1 MPTNLTDNR
10 LREMIATYEAFKKRV
25 APYAGESPNY
35 LVAALRE
42 LLSIREQLRAALA
55 GCGSL
60 HLGDCAV
67 CSDPETLCAACC
79 GKLATLARELVK
91 GE

>member
-1 MPTNLTDNR
+1 MPTNMTDNR

-35 LVAALRE
+35 VTAALRE

-55 GCGSL
+55 GCSKVAG
-60 HLGDCAV
+60 
-67 CSDPETLCAACC
+67 LCRGGELCESC
-79 GKLATLARELVK
+79 YRKLATLAWELVK